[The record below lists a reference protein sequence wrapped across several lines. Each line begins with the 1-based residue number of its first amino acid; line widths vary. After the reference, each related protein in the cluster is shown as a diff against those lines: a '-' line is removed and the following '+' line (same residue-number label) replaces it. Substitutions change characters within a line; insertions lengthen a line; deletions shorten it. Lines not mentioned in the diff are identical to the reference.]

1 MKFNS
6 LLLCATSAAS
16 LFANVSYADEA
27 ISKETV
33 IVTASRTKTPKSA
46 LPNTIEI
53 INAKSLDVQSQI
65 GGSLVDAVANIIPS
79 FSPTRQKLS
88 GAGETLRGRSPLYLI
103 DSVPQSSPL
112 RDDSRDG
119 FTIDPFFI
127 NRVEVIYGS
136 NAIQGIGA
144 TGGVVNYIT
153 IPSAKSEEWRG
164 KIGLQLNADDSF
176 EKDSSGYKFGAYAGR
191 KFGEFDAL
199 IGGVFE
205 KRGMYY
211 DGENRLI
218 ALDGTQGDTMNSE
231 SYNLFGKFG
240 FNISQNKRI
249 ELMLSHFELEGLGGY
264 ISVAGSRS
272 LGKPASA
279 AKGVVLGETPSNKVD
294 TASLTFTNS
303 DFFGG
308 NLNAQLF
315 YNDYSGV
322 FGGGTFT
329 DFQDPR
335 ISTSTIFDQS
345 ANNST
350 KKGLRLSY
358 ERQFTQINGLR
369 ALAGLDY
376 INDETFQELI
386 QTNRNWVPVTSFNSL
401 SPFLQLNQALFD
413 KKLNLSAGIR
423 FEDAQIKTDD
433 YETLYFY
440 GARKVSGGKPSFS
453 QSLYNYGATFEIING
468 MTAYA
473 SFAQG
478 FTMPDVGRVL
488 RAVTAINQDVD
499 NFLDVSPVVS
509 DNSEIGIDLNKGP
522 VKASI
527 AYFTSNSDKGAL
539 LVLKNDVFEVQRQKT
554 EISGIEINFT
564 WYTPI
569 YGLSFNIGA
578 TELRG
583 RTDTNGDGIVD
594 SDLDGVNISPNRVN
608 SSINYNKGPLS
619 LRLQNQAYLKKDFY
633 GIGYDKRNNFDGYS
647 LMDLYFGYETKF
659 GELSLSATNLLNKNY
674 LTYNSD
680 TRLPTNNLTY
690 FAGRG
695 RVLTI
700 GYSKKF

>member
-1 MKFNS
+1 MS
-6 LLLCATSAAS
+6 LKSTLLCATSIATFCATN
-16 LFANVSYADEA
+16 LYAQEV
-27 ISKETV
+27 SKETI
-33 IVTASRTKTPKSA
+33 IVTASRTKTPKNA

-144 TGGVVNYIT
+144 TGGVVNYVT
-153 IPSAKSEEWRG
+153 IPSAKTEEWRG
-164 KIGLQLNADDSF
+164 KIGFQLNADDDL
-176 EKDSSGYKFGAYAGR
+176 KQDSSGYKIGAYAGR
-191 KFGEFDAL
+191 KFGNFDAIL
-199 IGGVFE
+199 GATYE

-211 DGENRLI
+211 DGANNLI

-240 FNISQNKRI
+240 INFNDNQRL
-249 ELMLSHFELEGLGGY
+249 ELMLSHFELEGLGEY
-264 ISVAGSRS
+264 VSVAGSRTN
-272 LGKPASA
+272 GKPASA
-279 AKGVVLGETPSNKVD
+279 IKGIVIGEKPSNKVD
-294 TASLTFTNS
+294 TLSLSFTDN
-303 DFFGG
+303 DFLGG
-308 NLNAQLF
+308 NLNTQIF

-322 FGGGTFT
+322 FGGGTFA

-350 KKGLRLSY
+350 KQGFRISY
-358 ERQFTQINGLR
+358 ERKFANIEGLR
-369 ALAGLDY
+369 TLAGLDY

-386 QTNRNWVPVTSFNSL
+386 QTNRNWVPLTSFNSYA
-401 SPFLQLNQALFD
+401 PFVQLNQALFD
-413 KKLNLSAGIR
+413 KRLNLSAGIR
-423 FEDAQIKTDD
+423 YEDAQIKTDD
-433 YETLYFY
+433 YETLYLY
-440 GARKVSGGKPSFS
+440 GARKVFGGNPKFS
-453 QSLYNYGATFEIING
+453 QSLYNYGATFELING
-468 MTAYA
+468 VTAYA
-473 SFAQG
+473 SYARG

-488 RAVTAINQDVD
+488 RAITTLNQDVD

-509 DNSEIGIDLNKGP
+509 NNSEIGIDLNKGP

-554 EISGIEINFT
+554 EISGLEVNFT
-564 WYTPI
+564 WQTPI
-569 YGLSFNIGA
+569 TGLAFNIGA

-583 RTDTNGDGIVD
+583 LTDTNGDGIVD

-608 SSINYNKGPLS
+608 TSLSYNKGPIS
-619 LRLQNQAYLKKDFY
+619 VRLQNQAYLKKDFF
-633 GIGYDKRNNFDGYS
+633 GIGYDKRNNFEGYS
-647 LMDLYFGYETKF
+647 LMDLYLGYDTKF
-659 GELSLSATNLLNKNY
+659 GELSLSATNLLDAEY